1 MQENE
6 TILSEFLNA
15 CSAKNVV
22 KNKTCFK
29 SIENPSCV
37 ELIITNKP
45 GSFQHT
51 NIFEI
56 GISDHHKLVTT
67 VMKVKFTKASPKY
80 VHYCNYKNFNDQ
92 DFKLELRGKLEVD
105 VVDGNYETFQN
116 VYPNVLSKHAPIK
129 AKVIRGI

>member
-15 CSAKNVV
+15 YNAKNIV

-45 GSFQHT
+45 GSFQH
-51 NIFEI
+51 
-56 GISDHHKLVTT
+56 KLVTT

-80 VHYCNYKNFNDQ
+80 VHYCNYKNFNEQ

-116 VYPNVLSKHAPIK
+116 VYSNVLSKHAPIK

>member
-15 CSAKNVV
+15 YNAKNIV
-22 KNKTCFK
+22 KNKNCFK

-37 ELIITNKP
+37 DLIITDKS

-51 NIFEI
+51 NVFET

-67 VMKVKFTKASPKY
+67 VLKAKFTKASPKY
-80 VHYCNYKNFNDQ
+80 VHYCNCKILMNKILN
-92 DFKLELRGKLEVD
+92 
-105 VVDGNYETFQN
+105 
-116 VYPNVLSKHAPIK
+116 
-129 AKVIRGI
+129 